1 MSNLQVQDVP
11 TNKLKDNP
19 HQTRTHPKK
28 QIELIAKAI
37 NQLGFLVPIVAN
49 AEFVVLAGHGRLA
62 AARALK
68 LKTVPVITVEHLTEA
83 QMRAFMLAD
92 NKLAEMAGYDGP
104 KLALELKGLAP
115 LMAEAGLDFS
125 ITGFE
130 TPELDRLFGNLD
142 DPESDPADA
151 PVSVEKTAVSRPR
164 DVWRLGA
171 HRLIC
176 GDARDANVFK
186 DLMAGS
192 YATMVFT
199 DPPYNVPIASVQGK
213 GRVKHGNFAQACGEM
228 DPVQFVAFLAEI
240 LGLAVRYSID
250 GAIHFVCMDWRHI
263 AELMEAGKLTYTEL
277 KMLVVW
283 AKTNAGM
290 GSFYRSQHEL
300 VFVFKVGESPHINNF
315 ALGQH
320 GRSRSNVWTY
330 AGTNVFRA
338 GRMEDIEAH
347 PTVKPVAM
355 VADGIRDCSGR
366 GDIILDPFMGSGTTI
381 LAAERV
387 GRRGYGIEIDPLYV
401 DVAIQRWQSYTKKD
415 ALLERTG
422 QTFDDMQTNGRS
434 DRRRRRR

>member
-11 TNKLKDNP
+11 TSKLKDNP
-19 HQTRTHPKK
+19 HQARTHPRK

-37 NQLGFLVPIVAN
+37 KQLTFLVPIIAN
-49 AEFVVLAGHGRLA
+49 AMFVVLAGHGRLA
-62 AARALK
+62 AARLLK
-68 LKTVPVITVEHLTEA
+68 LKTVPVIIVDHLTEA
-83 QMRAFMLAD
+83 QMRAYVLAD

-115 LMAEAGLDFS
+115 LMAEAGLEFS

-130 TPELDRLFGNLD
+130 TPELDRLFGNLE

-151 PVSVEKTAVSRPR
+151 PLSVEKVAVSRLR
-164 DVWRLGA
+164 DVWQLGA
-171 HRLIC
+171 HRLAC

-186 DLMAGS
+186 ALMAGS

-199 DPPYNVPIASVQGK
+199 DPPYNVAIASVQGK

-228 DPVQFVAFLAEI
+228 DAVQFVAFLSEV

-263 AELMEAGKLTYTEL
+263 AELMQAGKLTYTEL

-290 GSFYRSQHEL
+290 GAFYRSQHEL
-300 VFVFKVGESPHINNF
+300 VFVFKAGEGVHINNF

-320 GRSRSNVWTY
+320 GRSRTNVWNY
-330 AGTNVFRA
+330 PGANMFVPAAWRIL
-338 GRMEDIEAH
+338 RR
-347 PTVKPVAM
+347 
-355 VADGIRDCSGR
+355 IR
-366 GDIILDPFMGSGTTI
+366 P
-381 LAAERV
+381 
-387 GRRGYGIEIDPLYV
+387 
-401 DVAIQRWQSYTKKD
+401 
-415 ALLERTG
+415 
-422 QTFDDMQTNGRS
+422 
-434 DRRRRRR
+434 